1 MKLLLLDD
9 ERMAIE
15 HMKYLLNKSE
25 VIKSVSMTS
34 FLSPTDA
41 LKWMEDNI
49 VDVIFIDIEMPEM
62 DGLVVANKMKDI
74 QPNLEIVFVT
84 AFQEYAVEAFELHA
98 LDYLLKPVRLQRMD
112 QTLLRIERRL
122 QEKVNEQITLSS
134 TQSIHLLGKV
144 SIESSGQPIDFKW
157 RKGRVKELFLLLLHS
172 RHRAMSKFD
181 IIDYI
186 WSDLSDK
193 KASTQLHMTI
203 YRLRQIIN
211 TFNLD
216 LSIEFQDEA
225 YQMLLGKTATVD
237 VDRWLDHINHYPTIH
252 SDNLDHAIDALSLVK
267 GDYMQ
272 NLEYSWAQNEQVYLK
287 NSYLKRLIDIA
298 SFLIENK
305 KEEEAI
311 NYFEKVIFEDPYND
325 VAKERLLRLYEK
337 NKQGQEL
344 KRFTKY
350 LVTVYTQDQEHEQ
363 IKELNDMYQRIL
375 TNMKDKYAD

>member
-298 SFLIENK
+298 SF
-305 KEEEAI
+305 
-311 NYFEKVIFEDPYND
+311 D
-325 VAKERLLRLYEK
+325 
-337 NKQGQEL
+337 
-344 KRFTKY
+344 
-350 LVTVYTQDQEHEQ
+350 
-363 IKELNDMYQRIL
+363 
-375 TNMKDKYAD
+375 